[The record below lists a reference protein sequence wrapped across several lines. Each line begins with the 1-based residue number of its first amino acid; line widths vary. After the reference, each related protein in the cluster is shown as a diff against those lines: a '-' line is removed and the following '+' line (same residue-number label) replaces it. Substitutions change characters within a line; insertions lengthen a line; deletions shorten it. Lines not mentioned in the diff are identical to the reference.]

1 MTSSTPRRIVTG
13 HDEQGRSVVLSD
25 GPTPTSRDLP
35 TGVRFHE
42 IWATADTPVAI
53 DPAERSEP
61 TEGPLRVPPG
71 DRGTIVHVIDMPPG
85 STAPMHRTRTV
96 DYGIVL
102 DGEVYLE
109 LDDGTETRLAPGD
122 MVVQRGT
129 AHGWSNRSDGV
140 ARMLFVMV
148 DGAFTDDLR
157 STVGEEALAQLFD
170 QTID

>member
-1 MTSSTPRRIVTG
+1 MTSTPPRRIVTG
-13 HDEQGRSVVLSD
+13 HDEKGRSVLLSD

-42 IWATADTPVAI
+42 IWATADTPVPI

-61 TEGPLRVPPG
+61 TDGPLRVPPG
-71 DRGTIVHVIDMPPG
+71 DRGTIVHVIDMPAG
-85 STAPMHRTRTV
+85 SGAPMHRTRTV

-109 LDDGTETRLAPGD
+109 MDDGSETRLTTGD
-122 MVVQRGT
+122 VVVQRGT
-129 AHGWSNRSDGV
+129 AHGWSNRSEV
-140 ARMLFVMV
+140 AARMVFVMV
-148 DGAFTDDLR
+148 DGAFTDELR
-157 STVGEEALAQLFD
+157 STVGDEALSQLFD